1 MGSKLLTTT
10 DRSGL
15 SLAQVGGNDV
25 YKMRHQVLSVLDMGG
40 LGSDYIRLF
49 AEPVDNGRS
58 IDWYVDEGDK
68 VEPVDK
74 LAPEEKEKILA
85 RFEEMHNFLKGFAQ
99 NLRRENNPA
108 VRNYAD
114 ILEKALTVPGS
125 DSLYAVDGAPV
136 MANWGFSSGDN
147 DTVEDSRKLIREIQ
161 KKRKEAQAEILK
173 AQEAAKA
180 AAQAE
185 AEAKAA
191 AEARQA
197 AADHTPPPAPKAS
210 SAGPLIAV
218 IIGALLVLAGI
229 AAAWYFFWHKPEEQ
243 KPAEPAPQVQPE
255 RKAPDF
261 SWLKGD
267 HTARNVLVNE
277 NQEAVDLTLSFAKA
291 DGKGKAAVTEK
302 DQTCEGTV
310 STKELADG
318 KVEFTLSELA
328 CPNRNNY
335 EPLTLICGRGESN
348 CSGVGKNGEK
358 WELDINIIG
367 DVK

>member
-1 MGSKLLTTT
+1 MGSKLLTAT

-49 AEPVDNGRS
+49 AEPVDNDRS
-58 IDWYVDEGDK
+58 IDWYVEDGDK
-68 VEPVDK
+68 IEPVDK
-74 LAPEEKEKILA
+74 LEPGEKEKILA
-85 RFEEMHNFLKGFAQ
+85 RFEEMHNFLKGYAQ
-99 NLRRENNPA
+99 NLRQESNQA
-108 VRNYAD
+108 IRNYAD
-114 ILEKALTVPGS
+114 ILDKALTVPGS

-147 DTVEDSRKLIREIQ
+147 DSVEDSRKLIREIQ

-180 AAQAE
+180 AAAARAE
-185 AEAKAA
+185 AEA
-191 AEARQA
+191 RA
-197 AADHTPPPAPKAS
+197 AADAKTSPQAPEPTPPAKSP
-210 SAGPLIAV
+210 GTLMAV
-218 IIGALLVLAGI
+218 IIGALLVLAGM

-243 KPAEPAPQVQPE
+243 QPAEQ
-255 RKAPDF
+255 KTPDF

-267 HTARNVLVNE
+267 HTAKNVLVNE
-277 NQEAVDLTLSFAKA
+277 NQEAVDLTLSFDRA
-291 DGKGKAAVTEK
+291 DGNGKAVVTEK
-302 DQTCEGTV
+302 GQTCHGTV

-318 KVEFTLSELA
+318 KVEFFLSELA
-328 CPNRNNY
+328 CPNKNNY
-335 EPLTLICGRGESN
+335 EPLTLICGRGASS